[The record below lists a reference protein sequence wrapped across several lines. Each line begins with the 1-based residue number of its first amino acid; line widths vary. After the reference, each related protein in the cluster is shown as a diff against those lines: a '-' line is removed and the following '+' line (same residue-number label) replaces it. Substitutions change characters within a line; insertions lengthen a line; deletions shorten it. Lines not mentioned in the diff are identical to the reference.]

1 MPAPIEPRPAPMPSA
16 IALRPSSV
24 SPLACAMTVDMDVL
38 LSVTVS
44 GRCFADVDGSQG
56 REDER
61 LEGGHQAHLEDEE
74 DDRHRERQEPERGDS
89 QEDGQT
95 AAHEEQQQVAG
106 EDVREQS

>member
-24 SPLACAMTVDMDVL
+24 SPLACAITVDMDVL

-56 REDER
+56 REDEG
-61 LEGGHQAHLEDEE
+61 LERGHQAHLEEEE
-74 DDRHRERQEPERGDS
+74 DDRYREREEPERS
-89 QEDGQT
+89 QPEQNGQP
-95 AAHEEQQQVAG
+95 AAHEEQQQMAG
-106 EDVREQS
+106 QDVRE